1 MTVIWPLKNANYKIY
16 KLWTMQRTCK
26 TPIGHLKDLM
36 TRNGLKMTEIGTN
49 HLRIFRKGKKLFEY
63 YPVSMKLFDYKEW
76 HQLIYP
82 TPFNDMGT
90 WATEIQGITDSLRS
104 RQEARS

>member
-1 MTVIWPLKNANYKIY
+1 
-16 KLWTMQRTCK
+16 MQRICK
-26 TPIGHLKDLM
+26 TPIDRLKELM
-36 TRNGLKMTEIGTN
+36 TRNGLKMMEIGTN
-49 HLRIFRKGKKLFEY
+49 HLRVFCNGKKLFDY

-82 TPFNDMGT
+82 TPFNGMGT